1 MQTNTVTLENSLIV
15 SPKTEYATTLW
26 SSIPVPGQLSQRN
39 DDYVYT
45 NTCTQMLIAV
55 LFIIVENW
63 KKKNPICSSVG
74 EWLYRPWS
82 TRTMVCCSAVQ
93 IKPPAWLS
101 RDLCDGGKK
110 RKKKKSQYRKVPY
123 FVCPFI
129 EHFYKWQVYRI
140 VDSRDEEW
148 RMKTRRGRGCG
159 CKRETA
165 LVGKTES
172 MWTFWLCYR
181 SIYLLQ

>member
-1 MQTNTVTLENSLIV
+1 MIQHSCSWPFIPKKWWLCLHKHLHTNAYSSFIYNSWKLE
-15 SPKTEYATTLW
+15 
-26 SSIPVPGQLSQRN
+26 
-39 DDYVYT
+39 
-45 NTCTQMLIAV
+45 
-55 LFIIVENW
+55 
-63 KKKNPICSSVG
+63 KKKPHMFFSRWMAIQTVVHPQLGMLLSST
-74 EWLYRPWS
+74 EQT
-82 TRTMVCCSAVQ
+82 TRMTLQGS
-93 IKPPAWLS
+93 L
-101 RDLCDGGKK
+101 RGGKK

>member
-15 SPKTEYATTLW
+15 SRKTEYATTLW
-26 SSIPVPGQLSQRN
+26 SSIPVPGHLSQRN

-55 LFIIVENW
+55 LFIIVKNW
-63 KKKNPICSSVG
+63 KKKKTHMFFSRWMAIQTVVHPHHGMLLSSTDQTTSVTLQG
-74 EWLYRPWS
+74 SLWW
-82 TRTMVCCSAVQ
+82 
-93 IKPPAWLS
+93 
-101 RDLCDGGKK
+101 GKK
-110 RKKKKSQYRKVPY
+110 KEKKSIQKSSIL
-123 FVCPFI
+123 CPFI

-148 RMKTRRGRGCG
+148 RMKTRRGHGCG

-165 LVGKTES
+165 LVGKIES